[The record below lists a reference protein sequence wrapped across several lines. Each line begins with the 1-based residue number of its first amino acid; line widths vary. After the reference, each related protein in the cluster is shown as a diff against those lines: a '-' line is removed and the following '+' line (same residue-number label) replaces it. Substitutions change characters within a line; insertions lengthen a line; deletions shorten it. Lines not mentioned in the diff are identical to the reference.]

1 MEAIVSKKPVTHKP
15 DARQIAAIVTNRLA
29 APPKQLESTFTSTI
43 TRHVAQIVEANPD
56 KSNAGRYYGEAL
68 VWATL
73 ERVAKNKRE
82 ALWETMQKEGLITE
96 IPPDPGTYEVGMS
109 PHFVASV
116 TVSEKVRRFSADKLC
131 ELLTASKYKVPAPIV
146 KEFVEKA
153 KVPTTSTVTKRVIER
168 NV

>member
-1 MEAIVSKKPVTHKP
+1 LRSLERPAVAGETRTEASK
-15 DARQIAAIVTNRLA
+15 AI
-29 APPKQLESTFTSTI
+29 ESTFTSLI
-43 TRHVAQIVEANPD
+43 TRHVADIIAANPD
-56 KSNAGRYYGEAL
+56 KSNSGKYYGEAL

-82 ALWETMQKEGLITE
+82 ALWQQMEREGIISA

-109 PHFVASV
+109 PRFVASV
-116 TVSEKVRRFSADKLC
+116 TVSEPVRRFNADKLC
-131 ELLTASKYKVPAPIV
+131 ELFTASKYKVPAPIL

-153 KVPTTSTVTKRVIER
+153 KVPSTSSVTKKVIER